1 MLTSILKAVFG
12 TKSKRDLKKMAP
24 LVRKINAIEEEYQK
38 LTDDELRAKT
48 DEFKA
53 RLAKGETLDDIM
65 CEAFAAVKN
74 ACRRLVGR
82 EIEVCGQPME
92 TELMRRFEAFHHA
105 R

>member
-65 CEAFAAVKN
+65 C
-74 ACRRLVGR
+74 
-82 EIEVCGQPME
+82 
-92 TELMRRFEAFHHA
+92 
-105 R
+105 